1 MSVQKAHPDQKYIE
15 GLKQDNSF
23 VIREIYDKFAPKVIH
38 FICQNNGDDAQAK
51 DVIQEVLL
59 VIYDQACIKDL
70 KLTCPF
76 DAYFFLLCKRRWY
89 NKLKKKKLDTVTIKE
104 EIVSEHEGANHLEF
118 ETSLFQDQQELF
130 KRMFGELGKS
140 CQDLLKKSFEID
152 SMKKV
157 AEKLDISYAYARKK
171 KSLCIGKLT
180 EMIQNSPHY
189 KNLKS

>member
-1 MSVQKAHPDQKYIE
+1 MSVQKTHADQKYID
-15 GLKQDNSF
+15 GLRENNSF
-23 VIREIYDKFAPKVIH
+23 IIREIYEKFAPKVIH
-38 FICQNNGDDAQAK
+38 FICQNNGDEAKAK

-118 ETSLFQDQQELF
+118 ETSLFEDQQELF
-130 KRMFGELGKS
+130 KSMFGKLGKA

-157 AEKLDISYAYARKK
+157 AEQLDISYAYARKK
-171 KSLCIGKLT
+171 KSLCIGQLT
-180 EMIQNSPHY
+180 EMIQKSPRY

>member
-1 MSVQKAHPDQKYIE
+1 MSTQKTHADQKYID

-23 VIREIYDKFAPKVIH
+23 IIREIYDRFAPKVIH
-38 FICQNNGDDAQAK
+38 FICQNSGDEANAK
-51 DVIQEVLL
+51 DIIQEVLL
-59 VIYDQACIKDL
+59 IIYDQACVKDL

-89 NKLKKKKLDTVTIKE
+89 NKLKKKKLETVTLEE
-104 EIVSEHEGANHLEF
+104 EIVSDHEDTNQVVF
-118 ETSLFQDQQELF
+118 ETSLFENQQELF
-130 KRMFGELGKS
+130 STMFQQLGKA
-140 CQDLLKKSFEID
+140 CRDLLKKSFEID

-157 AEKLDISYAYARKK
+157 AEHLDISYAYARKK

-180 EMIQNSPHY
+180 EMVHESPHY

>member
-1 MSVQKAHPDQKYIE
+1 MSAQKTHADQKYID

-23 VIREIYDKFAPKVIH
+23 IIREIYERFVPKVIH
-38 FICQNNGDDAQAK
+38 FICQNNGDEADAK
-51 DVIQEVLL
+51 DLIQEVLL
-59 VIYDQACIKDL
+59 IIYDQAWVNDL

-89 NKLKKKKLDTVTIKE
+89 NKLKKKKLVTVTLEE
-104 EIVSEHEGANHLEF
+104 EIVSNHEDTNQSVF
-118 ETSLFQDQQELF
+118 ETSVFENQHQLFLT
-130 KRMFGELGKS
+130 MFQKLGKA

-152 SMKKV
+152 SMKEV
-157 AEKLDISYAYARKK
+157 AEHLDISYAYARKK

-180 EMIQNSPHY
+180 EMIHESPHY